1 MSVAAGAGA
10 PAAATAPERQDGAA
24 SVRQRVAV
32 IAWVVAGSAFAVVG
46 VAASV
51 LAGAS
56 WQDAVDGYVVTN
68 LVVGVGYLASGA
80 FIAWHRPGNRLAL
93 VMLIGGLGHLS
104 TACFVPLWHLGVQ
117 AGWPEPVL
125 RTIISLTGGWSLGL
139 GGLFPLML
147 LLFPDGRLPSRRW
160 APAAWITIVTTAYMF
175 VEDLVSPVPDYGV
188 EASVSI
194 LALPAP
200 LPAEVTAVV
209 LMVGWPMVAVAIAS
223 LIVRYV
229 RGDERTRRQVLWLI
243 VAVIAMILFNAQ
255 RWITGDGPALFLL
268 SFVFVPIAVAIAVVR
283 YQLLDIRI
291 VLRRAL
297 LYGIMI
303 ALVIA
308 AYAGIVASLS
318 LLVPPSA
325 DRLVAIV
332 AALVVAFA
340 FHPVRML
347 LQRAVSRAFYGTRG
361 DAVATAAG
369 LRLGEADGLVDVLE
383 QARVALR
390 LPRLEV
396 IVDGRVTDA
405 AGAAPP
411 DAAAVDLPLVVRGD
425 DVGAL
430 RVTLRAGERELDRR
444 DERSLELVAGPL
456 ALILR
461 EQSLSEQ
468 LRGARAQ
475 TVEAREQ
482 ERALLHRDL
491 HDGLGPTLTSAAYR
505 ADAATNLLDVD
516 SPRARELLG
525 QARAD
530 VGSALAE
537 VRRVVYGLRPIP
549 LDELGLV
556 GAVRERA
563 AQGSGPVDVGI
574 DVDPLPELSPAVEL
588 AAYRIV
594 IEALANVQ
602 RHSRATRADVR
613 LSALDG
619 HLVVVVDDDGVG
631 GASRPPGVGIRS
643 IIERAEELGGS
654 AEAGRVGD
662 AGWRVLARLPLR

>member
-1 MSVAAGAGA
+1 MSVAARGGA
-10 PAAATAPERQDGAA
+10 PAAATAPERRDGAA
-24 SVRQRVAV
+24 SVRHRMAV
-32 IAWVVAGSAFAVVG
+32 IAWLVAGAAFAAVGVVAC
-46 VAASV
+46 V
-51 LAGAS
+51 LIGWS

-68 LVVGVGYLASGA
+68 LVIGVGYLGSGA

-117 AGWPEPVL
+117 VGWPEPVL

-200 LPAEVTAVV
+200 LPAGLTTVV
-209 LMVGWPMVAVAIAS
+209 LIVGWPMFVVAIAS

-229 RGDERTRRQVLWLI
+229 RGDDRTRRQLLWLLI
-243 VAVIAMILFNAQ
+243 AVLAMALLNAQ
-255 RWITGDGPALFLL
+255 RWATGNGPAVLLL
-268 SFVFVPIAVAIAVVR
+268 SFVFVPVAIAIAVVR

-303 ALVIA
+303 AAVVV
-308 AYAGIVASLS
+308 AYAGIVAGLS
-318 LLVPPSA
+318 LLVPPEA

-340 FHPVRML
+340 FHPVRL
-347 LQRAVSRAFYGTRG
+347 FLQRTVARAFYGTRN

-369 LRLGEADGLVDVLE
+369 LRLGEADEIGDVLA
-383 QARVALR
+383 QARSTLR

-396 IVDGRVTDA
+396 LVDGRVTDA
-405 AGAAPP
+405 AGAAPA
-411 DAAAVDLPLVVRGD
+411 DAAAVDLPLVARGEA
-425 DVGAL
+425 VGVL

-468 LRGARAQ
+468 LRQARAQ

-505 ADAATNLLDVD
+505 ADAVTNLMDAD

-525 QARAD
+525 EARED
-530 VGSALAE
+530 IGSALAE

-563 AQGSGPVDVGI
+563 AQGSGPVEVGI
-574 DVDPLPELSPAVEL
+574 EVEPLPELSPAVEL

-602 RHSRATRADVR
+602 R
-613 LSALDG
+613 
-619 HLVVVVDDDGVG
+619 
-631 GASRPPGVGIRS
+631 
-643 IIERAEELGGS
+643 AEELGGS
-654 AEAGRVGD
+654 AHVGPGD
-662 AGWRVLARLPLR
+662 VGWRVLARLPLR

>member
-1 MSVAAGAGA
+1 MSVAARGGA
-10 PAAATAPERQDGAA
+10 PAAATAPERRDGAA
-24 SVRQRVAV
+24 SVRHRMAV
-32 IAWVVAGSAFAVVG
+32 IAWLVAGAAFAAVGVVAC
-46 VAASV
+46 V
-51 LAGAS
+51 LIGWS

-68 LVVGVGYLASGA
+68 LVIGVGYLGSGA

-117 AGWPEPVL
+117 VGWPEPVL

-200 LPAEVTAVV
+200 LPAGLTTVV
-209 LMVGWPMVAVAIAS
+209 LIVGWPMFVVAIAS

-229 RGDERTRRQVLWLI
+229 RGDDRTRRQLLWLLI
-243 VAVIAMILFNAQ
+243 AVLAMALLNAQ
-255 RWITGDGPALFLL
+255 RWATGNGPAVLLL
-268 SFVFVPIAVAIAVVR
+268 SFVFVPVAIAIAVVR

-297 LYGIMI
+297 LYGTMI
-303 ALVIA
+303 AAVVV
-308 AYAGIVASLS
+308 AYAGIVAGLS
-318 LLVPPSA
+318 LLVPPEA

-340 FHPVRML
+340 FHPVRL
-347 LQRAVSRAFYGTRG
+347 FLQRTVARAFYGTRN

-369 LRLGEADGLVDVLE
+369 LRLGEADEIGDVLA
-383 QARVALR
+383 QARSTLR

-396 IVDGRVTDA
+396 LVDGRVTDA
-405 AGAAPP
+405 AGAAPA
-411 DAAAVDLPLVVRGD
+411 DAAAVDLPLVVRGET
-425 DVGAL
+425 VGAL

-468 LRGARAQ
+468 LRQARAQ

-505 ADAATNLLDVD
+505 ADAVTNLMDAD

-525 QARAD
+525 EARED
-530 VGSALAE
+530 IGSALAE

-563 AQGSGPVDVGI
+563 AQGSGPVEVGI
-574 DVDPLPELSPAVEL
+574 EVEPLPELSPAVEL

-602 RHSRATRADVR
+602 RHSRAARADVR
-613 LSALDG
+613 LSTADG
-619 HLVVVVDDDGVG
+619 HLVVEVVDDGVG
-631 GASRPPGVGIRS
+631 DASRPPGVGIRS

-654 AEAGRVGD
+654 AHVGPGD
-662 AGWRVLARLPLR
+662 VGWRVLARLPLR

>member
-1 MSVAAGAGA
+1 MSVEADEGTPIPATTLERRGGGASD
-10 PAAATAPERQDGAA
+10 RH
-24 SVRQRVAV
+24 RVAV
-32 IAWVVAGSAFAVVG
+32 IVWIVAGAAFAVIG
-46 VAASV
+46 VAACV
-51 LAGAS
+51 LVGAS
-56 WQDAVDGYVVTN
+56 WQDAVEGYVVTN
-68 LVVGVGYLASGA
+68 LVVGVGYLGSGA

-93 VMLIGGLGHLS
+93 VMLLGGLGHLS
-104 TACFVPLWHLGVQ
+104 TACFGPLWQLGLQ

-125 RTIISLTGGWSLGL
+125 RTFIALTGGWSLGL

-175 VEDLVSPVPDYGV
+175 VEDLVSPVPDHGV

-194 LALPAP
+194 MALPAP
-200 LPAEVTAVV
+200 LPAGLTTVV
-209 LMVGWPMVAVAIAS
+209 LIVGWPMIVVAIAS

-229 RGDERTRRQVLWLI
+229 RGDERTRRQVLWHIL
-243 VAVIAMILFNAQ
+243 AVIAMVLFNVQ
-255 RWITGDGPALFLL
+255 RWITGNGPALLLL
-268 SFVFVPIAVAIAVVR
+268 SFVFVPIAIAIAVVR

-291 VLRRAL
+291 VLRRTL

-303 ALVIA
+303 ALVIV
-308 AYAGIVASLS
+308 AYAGIVAGLS
-318 LLVPPSA
+318 LLVPPEA

-340 FHPVRML
+340 FHPVRMF

-361 DAVATAAG
+361 DAVATAAR
-369 LRLGEADGLVDVLE
+369 LQLGEADGIDDVLE

-390 LPRLEV
+390 LSRLEV
-396 IVDGRVTDA
+396 LVDGRATYA
-405 AGAAPP
+405 AGAAPA
-411 DAAAVDLPLVVRGD
+411 DAPAVDLPLVVRGD
-425 DVGAL
+425 AVGAL

-468 LRGARAQ
+468 LRQARAQ

-505 ADAATNLLDVD
+505 ADAATNLMDVD

-525 QARAD
+525 EARGD
-530 VGSALAE
+530 IGSALAE

-563 AQGSGPVDVGI
+563 AQGSGPVEVAI
-574 DVDPLPELSPAVEL
+574 EAQPLPELSPAVEL

-602 RHSRATRADVR
+602 RHSRASRAIAR
-613 LSALDG
+613 LSAADG
-619 HLVVVVDDDGVG
+619 HLVVEVVDDGVG
-631 GASRPPGVGIRS
+631 GAVTPPGVGIRS

-654 AEAGRVGD
+654 AEVGRVGD
-662 AGWRVLARLPLR
+662 AGWRVLAHLPLR